1 MIGETLQ
8 AGFAASTEAVRP
20 GGLDLERSVSVVT
33 LLGFAAAAITAI
45 AKGIHWLLGRVFIDK
60 LTEET
65 KALRQL
71 VELLRDENR
80 RRWDTHDERAQDL
93 IDRVHDLEAG
103 CAARHERLTRHER
116 S

>member
-33 LLGFAAAAITAI
+33 LLGAGGAAVVAVGKAIYWI
-45 AKGIHWLLGRVFIDK
+45 LGRFFSDP
-60 LTEET
+60 
-65 KALRQL
+65 LRA
-71 VELLRDENR
+71 EIKLLRDDMN

-103 CAARHERLTRHER
+103 CATRHERLTRHER